1 LFDLLEVMRGVH
13 EDLVSGVAPSVPA
26 ALNNRRRAILAGV
39 VVVFS
44 GGLLRDSH
52 QPERC
57 APWRMAVALGATC
70 DVKMDVSRVTH
81 VISSNGDTGSVR
93 KALLAKRKIHA
104 VSLEWLQDSAVRWHR
119 QSEAGYTWSGDGGA
133 GSSSSGGPC
142 GDPDPLARLDL
153 VKTLLPPILEGA
165 DGQHKK
171 LSAVIRYV
179 MPASKKVHA
188 ERLIQEF
195 QVLEERQDD
204 EGRGKVLLELTKAV
218 GGKDV
223 MIKILEMVGF

>member
-1 LFDLLEVMRGVH
+1 MHARIH
-13 EDLVSGVAPSVPA
+13 AYMHA
-26 ALNNRRRAILAGV
+26 HAYM
-39 VVVFS
+39 
-44 GGLLRDSH
+44 
-52 QPERC
+52 Q
-57 APWRMAVALGATC
+57 
-70 DVKMDVSRVTH
+70 
-81 VISSNGDTGSVR
+81 TGSVR